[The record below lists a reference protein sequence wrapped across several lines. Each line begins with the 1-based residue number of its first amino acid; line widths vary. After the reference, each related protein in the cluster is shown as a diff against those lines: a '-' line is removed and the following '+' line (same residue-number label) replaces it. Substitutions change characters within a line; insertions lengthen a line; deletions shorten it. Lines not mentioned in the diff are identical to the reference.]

1 VTDLL
6 KGVALGLIISII
18 FVLKG
23 NLQRAYIFR
32 KEEYQDGDVI
42 HIDLAQE
49 VSFLNKAA
57 IKKTLMEIPENS
69 KVIINAADTVY
80 IAHDVLDLIK
90 EFKNIRSK
98 EEKISVKL
106 IGFKKEYNLENSEP
120 FKNTVTLE
128 HKYDVLKRKMV
139 EVTKK

>member
-1 VTDLL
+1 
-6 KGVALGLIISII
+6 
-18 FVLKG
+18 
-23 NLQRAYIFR
+23 
-32 KEEYQDGDVI
+32 
-42 HIDLAQE
+42 
-49 VSFLNKAA
+49 
-57 IKKTLMEIPENS
+57 MEIPENS